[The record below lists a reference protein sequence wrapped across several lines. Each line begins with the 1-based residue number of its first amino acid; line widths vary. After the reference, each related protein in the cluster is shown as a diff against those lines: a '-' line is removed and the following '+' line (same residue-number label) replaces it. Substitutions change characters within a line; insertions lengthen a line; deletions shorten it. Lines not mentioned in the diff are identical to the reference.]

1 MKVNDP
7 NLAGLGGLNP
17 AATGKAAQTARTA
30 PARDAGAVAPQGD
43 AADGVQLSGL
53 AQKLQ
58 SLSADSPDREA
69 RVEQLARAYAQGTY
83 QVDAQQTAS
92 GVIDDALRYSKNS

>member
-17 AATGKAAQTARTA
+17 VSTGKTARAGRTA
-30 PARDAGAVAPQGD
+30 PARESAAVAPQGD

-58 SLSADSPDREA
+58 SLAADSPDRDA

-83 QVDAQQTAS
+83 QVDPQQTAS
-92 GVIDDALRYSKNS
+92 GVIDDALRYSKDS